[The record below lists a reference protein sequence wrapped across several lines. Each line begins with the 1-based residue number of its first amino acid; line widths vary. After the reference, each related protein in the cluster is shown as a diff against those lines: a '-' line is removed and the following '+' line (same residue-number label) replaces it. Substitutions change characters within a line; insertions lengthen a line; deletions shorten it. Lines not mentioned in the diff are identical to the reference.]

1 MKQIFKIFFLLLIAT
16 GHAQEKV
23 KKDSKMNLTKPQN
36 LETSYLELRSPLNLV
51 QCKNCISEN
60 PIIDLKELN
69 DDSKFKQILENVI
82 YLNSIAF
89 NLIMDKAGRI
99 IEFKPNYTYSYIT
112 KSVSES
118 NFNKLS
124 SLVMDKRILDVSN
137 TNTVGYYKTTLS
149 FSVTNNQ
156 IILNSILH

>member
-1 MKQIFKIFFLLLIAT
+1 M

-23 KKDSKMNLTKPQN
+23 KKDSKQNLTKSQD
-36 LETSYLELRSPLNLV
+36 LEMSYLELKSPLNLV

-69 DDSKFKQILENVI
+69 DDSKFKQLLNDVI
-82 YLNSIAF
+82 NLNSIAF

>member
-1 MKQIFKIFFLLLIAT
+1 MKQIFKIFFLLLFVM

-23 KKDSKMNLTKPQN
+23 KKDSKQNLTKPQD
-36 LETSYLELRSPLNLV
+36 LEMSYLELKSPLNLV

-69 DDSKFKQILENVI
+69 DDSKFKQLLNDVI
-82 YLNSIAF
+82 NLNSIAF